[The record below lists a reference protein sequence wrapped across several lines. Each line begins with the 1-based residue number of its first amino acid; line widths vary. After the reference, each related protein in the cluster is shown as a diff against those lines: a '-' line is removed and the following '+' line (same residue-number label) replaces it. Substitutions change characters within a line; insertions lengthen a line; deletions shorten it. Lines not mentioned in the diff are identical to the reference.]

1 MKKISFRWLV
11 LESKVTKQVLYTV
24 IFLFSLAS
32 CSVTKKIDRQAKQLL
47 LQDSVIGTGHI
58 GISLFDPAAN
68 SYWYNYNAEKYFTPA
83 SNTKLFS
90 LYAGMKYLGDSLVG
104 LRYKNQSGNY
114 FLYPSG
120 DPTFLHPDFS
130 SKNVFN
136 FLKTIPNDSWKGI
149 VMDAWQEKNLGYG
162 WSWDDYSDDYMV
174 ERSVMPVYGN
184 VVTFA
189 FQNDSLVGKP
199 YGKFDIVP
207 AKEMEL
213 GEKNLF
219 ITRNKNQLP
228 QKFTIKRKL
237 TENAFE
243 YLESGSEFS
252 NVTVPLIQSDY
263 LLKEILSDTLHSK
276 NLDIVSA
283 IQGNTSA
290 LKLSAIHSQPS
301 DSLFKP
307 MMHYSDNFFAEQ
319 TLLMVSN
326 EVLGIMN
333 DEKIID
339 TLLKSDLK
347 DIPQTPQWVDG
358 SGLSRYNLFTPKDF
372 IYILNK
378 MKNEFGME
386 RLKVILPTGGEG
398 TIKNYY
404 KEDRGFIY
412 VKTGTL
418 SNQVALSGYLITQKN
433 KLLIFSLLANNVNGS
448 ATDVRRAFERF
459 LKSLRKNF

>member
-1 MKKISFRWLV
+1 MENEFFGKPFIN
-11 LESKVTKQVLYTV
+11 SKVTKQALYVV
-24 IFLFSLAS
+24 IFLLVLSS
-32 CSVTKKIDRQAKQLL
+32 CSVTKRIDKAAKQLL
-47 LQDSVIGTGHI
+47 QQDSVIGTGHL
-58 GISLFDPAAN
+58 GISVYDPEAK

-104 LRYKNQSGNY
+104 LRYKNQNGNY
-114 FLYPSG
+114 FLYPTG
-120 DPTFLHPDFS
+120 DPTFLHPDFPG
-130 SKNVFN
+130 KNVFN
-136 FLKTIPNDSWKGI
+136 FLNTIPDDSWKGI
-149 VMDAWQEKNLGYG
+149 VTDAWQEKNLGYG

-174 ERSVMPVYGN
+174 ERSAMPVYGN

-189 FQNDSLVGKP
+189 FQNDSLVAKP
-199 YGKFDIVP
+199 YGNFDIVP
-207 AKEMEL
+207 GKEMEL
-213 GEKNLF
+213 DQKTKYSSR
-219 ITRNKNQLP
+219 IRTDLP
-228 QKFTIKRKL
+228 ENFSIKRRL

-243 YLESGSEFS
+243 YVESGREFS
-252 NVTVPLIQSDY
+252 NVTIPLIQSEY
-263 LLKEILSDTLHSK
+263 LLKEILTDTLHIK
-276 NLDIVSA
+276 NLDLVS
-283 IQGNTSA
+283 IPGNAFPST
-290 LKLSAIHSQPS
+290 LSVIHSEPS

-326 EVLGIMN
+326 EVLGVMN

-347 DIPQTPQWVDG
+347 DIPQMPQWVDG

-372 IYILNK
+372 VYLLDK
-378 MKNEFGME
+378 MKNEFGLE
-386 RLKVILPTGGEG
+386 RMKVILPTGGEG

-404 KEDRGFIY
+404 KEDSGFIY

-459 LKSLRKNF
+459 LKNLRRKF

>member
-1 MKKISFRWLV
+1 MKNLFFRRLV
-11 LESKVTKQVLYTV
+11 FTSKVTKQALYV
-24 IFLFSLAS
+24 IIFLFSLAS
-32 CSVTKKIDRQAKQLL
+32 CSVTNKIDRQAKHLL

-58 GISLFDPAAN
+58 GISVFDPVAN
-68 SYWYNYNAEKYFTPA
+68 SDWYNYNAEKYFTPA

-104 LRYKNQSGNY
+104 LRYKNQNGNY
-114 FLYPSG
+114 FLYPTG

-130 SKNVFN
+130 SRNVFN
-136 FLKTIPNDSWKGI
+136 FLKTIPNESWKGI
-149 VMDAWQEKNLGYG
+149 VTNAWQEKSLGYG

-174 ERSVMPVYGN
+174 ERSAMPVYGN
-184 VVTFA
+184 VVTFI

-199 YGKFDIVP
+199 YGNFDIIP
-207 AKEMEL
+207 SNE
-213 GEKNLF
+213 
-219 ITRNKNQLP
+219 IDQKNQFNSRTKNSLP
-228 QKFTIKRKL
+228 QDFSIKRKF
-237 TENAFE
+237 TENTFE
-243 YLESGSEFS
+243 YVESGKAFS
-252 NVTVPLIQSDY
+252 NVTVPLIQSDE

-276 NLDIVSA
+276 NVDIVS
-283 IQGNTSA
+283 IPGITNV
-290 LKLSAIHSQPS
+290 LKLPVIHSQPS

-326 EVLGIMN
+326 EVLGVMN

-339 TLLKSDLK
+339 SLLRSDFK
-347 DIPQTPQWVDG
+347 DIPQMPQWVDG
-358 SGLSRYNLFTPKDF
+358 SGLSRNNLFTPKDF

-404 KEDRGFIY
+404 KEDSGFIY

-418 SNQVALSGYLITQKN
+418 SNQVALSGYLITKKN
-433 KLLIFSLLANNVNGS
+433 KLLIFSLLANNVNGN
-448 ATDVRRAFERF
+448 AADVRRAFERF
-459 LKSLRKNF
+459 LKALRKKY

>member
-1 MKKISFRWLV
+1 MENEFFGKPGFS
-11 LESKVTKQVLYTV
+11 SKVTMPSLYV
-24 IFLFSLAS
+24 IIFLLMLSS
-32 CSVTKKIDRQAKQLL
+32 CSVTKKIDKQAKQLL

-58 GISLFDPAAN
+58 GISVFDPAAN

-104 LRYKNQSGNY
+104 LRYKNQNGNY
-114 FLYPSG
+114 FLYPTG

-136 FLKTIPNDSWKGI
+136 FLKTIPAENWKGI
-149 VMDAWQEKNLGYG
+149 VMDAWQEKSLGYG

-174 ERSVMPVYGN
+174 ERSAMPVYGN
-184 VVTFA
+184 VVTFS

-207 AKEMEL
+207 GKEIEL
-213 GEKNLF
+213 DQKE
-219 ITRNKNQLP
+219 
-228 QKFTIKRKL
+228 KFTSRSKSDLPENFSIKRKL
-237 TENAFE
+237 SENAFE
-243 YLESGSEFS
+243 YSPSGREFS
-252 NVTVPLIQSDY
+252 NVTIPLIQNED
-263 LLKEILSDTLHSK
+263 LLKELLIDTLHSD
-276 NLDIVSA
+276 NLDIVSIA
-283 IQGNTSA
+283 GNSSD
-290 LKLSAIHSQPS
+290 LSLSAIRSQPT

-326 EVLGIMN
+326 EKLGVMN

-347 DIPQTPQWVDG
+347 DIPQMPQWVDG

-372 IYILNK
+372 VYLLNK
-378 MKNEFGME
+378 MKNEFGLE

-404 KEDRGFIY
+404 KEDSGFIY

-459 LKSLRKNF
+459 LKALRKKF